1 MGWRLTPASG
11 TARLRDGRLLA
22 DNGTMGISKGT
33 LNHPPSSRAR
43 ASREKARAVLEAS
56 AGGKWALIHGSDK
69 VETFDSFDD
78 AATRAV
84 EEFGVGSYLIR
95 TGGASTVTLPSSVV
109 FQGA

>member
-1 MGWRLTPASG
+1 
-11 TARLRDGRLLA
+11 
-22 DNGTMGISKGT
+22 MGISKGT
-33 LNHPPSSRAR
+33 LNHPPSSRAW